1 VRQRTLADIKARI
14 TRLEQLAR
22 GLARE
27 VTLQKEDDGPLL
39 FRERRQ
45 YLHAIQDALVGADEA
60 RVGLAGVVKRM
71 ERG

>member
-1 VRQRTLADIKARI
+1 MPQLTLNDIKARI
-14 TRLEQLAR
+14 ERLDQLAR

-27 VTLQKEDDGPLL
+27 WELQKRDDDRLL
-39 FRERRQ
+39 FRERWQ

-60 RVGLAGVVKRM
+60 RVVLAGVVKRM